1 MLFFFQDF
9 PRLKK
14 TFRYHMKN
22 WKGVFFKYLANVK
35 KGASNHS
42 LYQNVFQGC
51 NLLGKKFFKV
61 PVQIMSLT
69 LFPNKPWFLRKSF
82 ENTAG
87 KGEIAHLENFLPFKS
102 YSKLSSANPFSLEA
116 SKICRLGKV

>member
-1 MLFFFQDF
+1 
-9 PRLKK
+9 
-14 TFRYHMKN
+14 MKN

-69 LFPNKPWFLRKSF
+69 LSKTSPGFYASLLKTLREKEKLPIWRTF
-82 ENTAG
+82 Y
-87 KGEIAHLENFLPFKS
+87 HLNHIL
-102 YSKLSSANPFSLEA
+102 N
-116 SKICRLGKV
+116 CRLQTLSVWKRLKSVVWERFKGLPPKQTLYRVK